1 MTLKALL
8 HTRESQQLEVQNAV
22 AVALIRERPDEGGLL
37 PLLSWVAG
45 GSPDPKVRLG
55 KGDSGRGWPVCCKL
69 PGNSPD
75 ESYAHVWLVL
85 QPQRCRSPAGY
96 IVSVDPRPRAERGF
110 KGCYFGQS
118 LGTHGAQCSFR
129 YFLSRP
135 LSSRRLGA
143 GGGAALL
150 RINVLSLVYLLVLL
164 LLPWLPGP
172 TRHSV
177 PGVYPQP
184 ASPASWSSRRA
195 VWLSSFGLLI
205 CEMAAVDLPRHRS
218 HGRLATPPGLTLSTG
233 RTHLQW
239 PARVPPCSSLP
250 LHGWTGHAR
259 KSPRT
264 AFRVRRRT
272 GCVLPSG
279 RLWLRTLCAPVS
291 RGPATWTVPGAPV
304 SRDPDVNCSRKPP
317 CLLASDMD
325 CSSSAQFP
333 PPPLAAAL
341 ALRLSIHVTGVGG
354 LAPCPS
360 PSLRP
365 DLPASTPT
373 SPRGLGRLAPS
384 DTEEVE
390 GDGEPPAG
398 PQEASAAGPRRRLWL
413 APRFWIT
420 AHWLLVAAGRML
432 AITLLAL
439 AGIAQPSAFSSVY
452 LLLFLAVCT
461 WWACHFPISPL
472 GFSAL
477 CVMVSCFSAGHLLCL
492 YCYQMPI
499 AQALL
504 PPDDLCA
511 RLFGLKDFV
520 GPTNCSSPNAL
531 VLNTSHDWPDYVS
544 PGILLLLYYTVTSL
558 LKLRRR
564 RPLDQRK
571 EVASED
577 EQHELE
583 LDQLERGTQGQPG
596 AAAGDGE
603 ATQCPV
609 PTSTGPDT
617 SNCIVHDLTGQSPIR
632 QRPVHPR
639 LAQPRET
646 SPLHGLGHL
655 IMNQSYVCALIAM
668 MVWSITYHS
677 WLTFV
682 LLLWACLIWTVRSR
696 QQLAMLCAPFLLLY
710 GLTLCCLRYVW
721 AMKLRPEL
729 PTTLGPVSLH
739 QLGLQD
745 TRYPCLDLGAMLL
758 YMLTFWLLLRQFVK
772 EKLLKRAKPAAA
784 LLEVTVADTEPTRM
798 QILLRSLGELVTGI
812 YAKYWIYVCA
822 GMFIVVSFAGR
833 LVVYKIV
840 YMFLFLLCLTLFQVY
855 YSLWRKLLR
864 VFWWLVVAY
873 TMLVL
878 IAVYTFQF
886 QDFPAYWRNLTGF
899 TDEQLGDLGL
909 EQFSVSELFSSILI
923 PGFFLLA
930 CILQL
935 HYFHRPFMQ
944 LTDLEHV
951 SPPGTRRARWAR
963 RQDTVSETPL
973 LQQEEELAFRED
985 GPLHTSQAAEG
996 SVSKWGL
1003 VAERLLDLAAS
1014 FSDVLSR
1021 VQVFVRRLLE
1031 LHVFKLVALYTVWVA
1046 LREVS
1051 VMNLLLVV
1059 LWAFATPYP
1068 RFRPMASCLSTVWTC
1083 IIIVCKMLY
1092 QLKVV
1097 NPHEYSSNC
1106 SQPLP
1111 NSTNLL
1117 AVEIKQ
1123 SLLYRGPVDP
1133 ANWFGVRKGFPNLGY
1148 IQNHLQVL
1156 LLLVFEAMV
1165 YRRQEHYRRQ
1175 HQQVPLP
1182 AQAVCADGSRQQLD
1196 QDLLSCLKYFINF
1209 FFYKFGLEICFLMSV
1224 NVIGQRM
1231 DFMVILHGCWL
1242 VTILTR
1248 RRRGAIARLWP
1259 NYCLFLTLFLLYQYL
1274 LCLGMPPALC
1284 VDYPWRWSQAIPMNS
1299 ALIKWLYLP
1308 DFFRAPNSTNLI
1320 SDFLLLLCASQQ
1332 WQVFAAERTEE
1343 WRGMAGRNTDQ
1354 LPLLQGEPNPVPNFI
1369 HCRSYLDMLKVAV
1382 FRYLFWFVLV
1392 VVFVT
1397 GATRISIFGMG
1408 YLLACFY
1415 LLLFGTALL
1424 QKDTRA
1430 QLVLW
1435 DCLILYNVTVI
1446 ISKNMLSLL
1455 SCVFVEQMQSAFCW
1469 VIQLFSL
1476 VCTVKGYYDPKEV
1489 MGRDKDCLLPVEEAG
1504 IIWDSVCF
1512 FFLLL
1517 QRRVFLSHYFQHVSV
1532 DLQATALQASRGF
1545 ALYNA
1550 ANLKSI
1556 DFHRKTEEKSLAQL
1570 KRQMKRI
1577 RAKQEKYRQGRAGR
1591 GRPRSP
1597 EAEEPYQEPGPVSPG
1612 GSSLPRRQWWRPWL
1626 DHATVIH
1633 SGDYFLF
1640 ESDSEEEEEAPPEDP
1655 RPSAQSAFQM
1665 AYQAWVTNAR
1675 TVLRQRQ
1682 ERAGHLPAGG
1692 SPSQEEQPAEAL
1704 EDEAAGRS
1712 HMLQRLLNTLQFL
1725 WVLGQ
1730 ATVDGLTR
1738 WLLAFTRHHHTMSD
1752 VLRAER
1758 YLLTQELLRGGEV
1771 HLGVLDQLYIE
1782 EAETVLEG
1790 RDGPSAASSGLGPE
1804 EPLSSMTDD
1813 TGSPLST
1820 GYNSRSGSE
1829 EIVSDTGDP
1838 EAGGPLQGSQELLA
1852 HAHTRTR
1859 TASELLL
1866 DRRLH
1871 IPELEEAEQFEAT
1884 QGRTLQL
1891 LRALYQCVAAHS
1903 ELLCYFI
1910 IILNHTVTASAVSL
1924 VLPVLVFLWAMLT
1937 IPRPSKRFWM
1947 TAIVFT
1953 EVVVVAKYLF
1963 QFGFFPWNSHTV
1975 LRRHESKPFFP
1986 PRILGLEKMD
1996 GYIKYDLA
2004 QLMALFFHR
2013 SQLLC
2018 YGLWDHEE
2026 HPLSKE
2032 HSRSRGQGPGAEE
2045 RPAAPPGPQAEVGT
2059 EYPEGP
2065 GLPAATAN
2073 IQGEA
2078 SIGAKDGS
2086 PQAELRAQ
2094 DSRHPS
2100 LRFRGRQES
2109 PAVESDDREEEE
2121 RTQDTGRKQPSLCRE
2136 RMKAAGRRLQSFCLN
2151 LAQSVS
2157 QPLRQFFHDILHTK
2171 YRAATD
2177 VYVLMF
2183 LADVVDF
2190 IIIIFGFWAFGK
2202 HSAATDITSSL
2213 SDNQVPEAFLVMLLI
2228 QFSTMVI
2235 DRALYLRKTVLGKL
2249 AFQVVLVL
2257 AIHLWM
2263 FFILPA
2269 VTERMFRQNAVAQ
2282 LWYFVKCIYFA
2293 LSAYQIRCGYPTRI
2307 LGNFLTKKYNHVNLF
2322 LFQGFRLVPFL
2333 VELRAVMDWVWTDTT
2348 LSLSNWMCVEDI
2360 YANIFI
2366 IKCSRETEKK
2376 YPQPKGQKKKKI
2388 VKYGMG
2394 GLIIIFLIAI
2404 IWFPLLFM
2412 SLVRSVVGVVNQPI
2426 DVTVTLK
2433 LGGYEPLFTM
2443 SAQQPSIVPFTPQA
2457 YEELCRQ
2464 FDAHPLAMQFI
2475 SQYSPEDIVT
2485 AQIEGSS
2492 GALWRISPPSR
2503 DQMRRE
2509 LYNGTADITLR
2520 FTWNFQRDLAKGGS
2534 VEYTNEK
2541 HTLELAPNSTERQQL
2556 ARLLDGTSDHSVV
2569 IPHLF
2574 PKYIRAP
2581 NGPEAN
2587 PVKQLQPMEEADYLG
2602 VRIQLWRERGGAG
2615 AAGFLEW
2622 WVIEMQDCHSNC
2634 NLLPMVIFSDKVS
2647 PPSLGFLAGYGIMGL
2662 YVSIVLVIGKF
2673 VRGFF
2678 SEISHSIMFEELPC
2692 VDRIL
2697 KLCQDIFLVR
2707 ETRELELEEELYAK
2721 LIFLYRSPETM
2732 IKWTREKE

>member
-1 MTLKALL
+1 MDNNTLA
-8 HTRESQQLEVQNAV
+8 E
-22 AVALIRERPDEGGLL
+22 
-37 PLLSWVAG
+37 
-45 GSPDPKVRLG
+45 
-55 KGDSGRGWPVCCKL
+55 
-69 PGNSPD
+69 
-75 ESYAHVWLVL
+75 L
-85 QPQRCRSPAGY
+85 Q
-96 IVSVDPRPRAERGF
+96 
-110 KGCYFGQS
+110 
-118 LGTHGAQCSFR
+118 GAPT
-129 YFLSRP
+129 L
-135 LSSRRLGA
+135 A
-143 GGGAALL
+143 
-150 RINVLSLVYLLVLL
+150 
-164 LLPWLPGP
+164 P
-172 TRHSV
+172 TR
-177 PGVYPQP
+177 
-184 ASPASWSSRRA
+184 
-195 VWLSSFGLLI
+195 
-205 CEMAAVDLPRHRS
+205 RS
-218 HGRLATPPGLTLSTG
+218 RLA
-233 RTHLQW
+233 
-239 PARVPPCSSLP
+239 AR
-250 LHGWTGHAR
+250 
-259 KSPRT
+259 
-264 AFRVRRRT
+264 FRV
-272 GCVLPSG
+272 
-279 RLWLRTLCAPVS
+279 
-291 RGPATWTVPGAPV
+291 
-304 SRDPDVNCSRKPP
+304 
-317 CLLASDMD
+317 
-325 CSSSAQFP
+325 
-333 PPPLAAAL
+333 
-341 ALRLSIHVTGVGG
+341 
-354 LAPCPS
+354 
-360 PSLRP
+360 
-365 DLPASTPT
+365 
-373 SPRGLGRLAPS
+373 
-384 DTEEVE
+384 
-390 GDGEPPAG
+390 
-398 PQEASAAGPRRRLWL
+398 
-413 APRFWIT
+413 T
-420 AHWLLVAAGRML
+420 AHWLLVAAGRTL
-432 AITLLAL
+432 AVVLLAL
-439 AGIAQPSAFSSVY
+439 AGIAHPSASSSVY
-452 LLLFLAVCT
+452 LLAFLALCT
-461 WWACHFPISPL
+461 WWACHFPISSL

-477 CVMVSCFSAGHLLCL
+477 CAMVSCFGAGHLLCL
-492 YCYQMPI
+492 YCYQTPF
-499 AQALL
+499 AQAML
-504 PPDDLCA
+504 PPASIWA
-511 RLFGLKDFV
+511 RVFGLKDFV
-520 GPTNCSSPNAL
+520 GPHNCSSPNAL
-531 VLNTSHDWPDYVS
+531 VLNASHDWPIYVS
-544 PGILLLLYYTVTSL
+544 PGVLLLLYYTATSL
-558 LKLRRR
+558 LKLRRHH
-564 RPLDQRK
+564 PTGQRK
-571 EVASED
+571 EEAVGD
-577 EQHELE
+577 EERELE
-583 LDQLERGTQGQPG
+583 LDELDQQPQGQARAAAAQDRGATQPVTPTGPG
-596 AAAGDGE
+596 AE
-603 ATQCPV
+603 A
-609 PTSTGPDT
+609 D
-617 SNCIVHDLTGQSPIR
+617 NCIVHDLSGRTPTQQHPLR
-632 QRPVHPR
+632 PR
-639 LAQPRET
+639 LTEPRET
-646 SPLHGLGHL
+646 SPLQGLGHL
-655 IMNQSYVCALIAM
+655 IMDQSYVCALIAM

-696 QQLAMLCAPFLLLY
+696 HQLAMLCSPFILLY
-710 GLTLCCLRYVW
+710 GLVLCCLRYVW
-721 AMKLRPEL
+721 AMDLRPEL
-729 PTTLGPVSLH
+729 PTTLGPVSLR
-739 QLGLQD
+739 QLGLEH

-758 YMLTFWLLLRQFVK
+758 YTLTFWLLLRQFVK
-772 EKLLKRAKPAAA
+772 EKLLKKAKAPAA
-784 LLEVTVADTEPTRM
+784 LTEVTVEDTEPTQART
-798 QILLRSLGELVTGI
+798 LLRSLGELVKGI
-812 YAKYWIYVCA
+812 YAKYWIFVCA

-840 YMFLFLLCLTLFQVY
+840 YMLLFLLCLSLFQVY
-855 YSLWRKLLR
+855 YSLWRKLLK

-886 QDFPAYWRNLTGF
+886 QDFPMYWRNLTGF
-899 TDEQLGDLGL
+899 TNEQLGDLGL

-923 PGFFLLA
+923 PGFFLLS

-951 SPPGTRRARWAR
+951 PPAHSRRLGWTH
-963 RQDTVSETPL
+963 RQDAASTAPL
-973 LQQEEELAFRED
+973 LQQEQEVPGDQELGTA
-985 GPLHTSQAAEG
+985 GPYQDTQVSEG
-996 SVSKWGL
+996 TTSKWGL
-1003 VAERLLDLAAS
+1003 VAERLLDLAAG
-1014 FSDVLSR
+1014 FSAILTH
-1021 VQVFVRRLLE
+1021 VQVLLRRLLE

-1046 LREVS
+1046 LKEVS
-1051 VMNLLLVV
+1051 AMNLLLVA
-1059 LWAFATPYP
+1059 LWAFALPYP
-1068 RFRPMASCLSTVWTC
+1068 RFRPMTSCLSTVWTC

-1092 QLKVV
+1092 QLNIV

-1106 SQPLP
+1106 SQPFP
-1111 NSTNLL
+1111 NNTNLQMT
-1117 AVEIKQ
+1117 EIHQ

-1133 ANWFGVRKGFPNLGY
+1133 ANWFGVRKGYPNLGY

-1156 LLLVFEAMV
+1156 LLLVFEAVV

-1175 HQQVPLP
+1175 HQLAPLP
-1182 AQAVCADGSRQQLD
+1182 AQAVFADGTRQQLD
-1196 QDLLSCLKYFINF
+1196 QDLLSCLKYFVNF
-1209 FFYKFGLEICFLMSV
+1209 FFYKFGLEICFLMAV

-1231 DFMVILHGCWL
+1231 NFMVILHGCWL
-1242 VTILTR
+1242 VAILTR

-1274 LCLGMPPALC
+1274 LCLGIPPALC
-1284 VDYPWRWSQAIPMNS
+1284 IDYPWRWSQAIPMNS

-1332 WQVFAAERTEE
+1332 WQVFSAECTEE
-1343 WRGMAGRNTDQ
+1343 WQRMAGVNTDH
-1354 LPLLQGEPNPVPNFI
+1354 LEPLRGEPNPVPNFI
-1369 HCRSYLDMLKVAV
+1369 HCRSYLDMVKVAV
-1382 FRYLFWFVLV
+1382 FRYLFWLVLV

-1397 GATRISIFGMG
+1397 GATRVSVFGLG

-1430 QLVLW
+1430 RLVLW

-1455 SCVFVEQMQSAFCW
+1455 SCVFVEQMQSSFCW

-1476 VCTVKGYYDPKEV
+1476 VCTVKGYYNPKEM
-1489 MGRDKDCLLPVEEAG
+1489 MGRDQDCLLPVEEAG
-1504 IIWDSVCF
+1504 VIWDSICF

-1517 QRRVFLSHYFQHVSV
+1517 QRRVFLSYYFLHVRV

-1556 DFHRKTEEKSLAQL
+1556 ESHRKAEEKSLAQL
-1570 KRQMKRI
+1570 KRQMERI
-1577 RAKQEKYRQGRAGR
+1577 RAKQEKYRQGQAGR
-1591 GRPRSP
+1591 GRHQDP
-1597 EAEEPYQEPGPVSPG
+1597 EDPSQEPGPGSPG
-1612 GSSLPRRQWWRPWL
+1612 GSSPPRRQWWRPWL

-1640 ESDSEEEEEAPPEDP
+1640 ESDSEEEEAPPEDP
-1655 RPSAQSAFQM
+1655 RPSAQSAFQI
-1665 AYQAWVTNAR
+1665 AYQAWVTNAQ

-1682 ERAGHLPAGG
+1682 QERAQQEQAGQMPT
-1692 SPSQEEQPAEAL
+1692 SELSDLWALVPLLQQPCHPP
-1704 EDEAAGRS
+1704 AGRS
-1712 HMLQRLLNTLQFL
+1712 HVMQRVLSMVQLL

-1730 ATVDGLTR
+1730 ALVDGLTR
-1738 WLLAFTRHHHTMSD
+1738 WLQAFTRHHSTMSD

-1758 YLLTQELLRGGEV
+1758 YLLTQELLRSGEV
-1771 HLGVLDQLYIE
+1771 HPGVLDQLYTSAGE
-1782 EAETVLEG
+1782 VTLP
-1790 RDGPSAASSGLGPE
+1790 GPSEARDAPSTASSGLGAE
-1804 EPLSSMTDD
+1804 EPLSSMTED
-1813 TGSPLST
+1813 TSSPLST
-1820 GYNSRSGSE
+1820 GYNTRSGSE
-1829 EIVSDTGDP
+1829 EIVTEPEPGDP
-1838 EAGGPLQGSQELLA
+1838 EAGASLRGSQELLA
-1852 HAHTRTR
+1852 GVRTKMR

-1866 DRRLH
+1866 NRRLR
-1871 IPELEEAEQFEAT
+1871 IPELEEAEQFAEG
-1884 QGRTLQL
+1884 QGRALRLLQ
-1891 LRALYQCVAAHS
+1891 AVYQCVAAHS

-1910 IILNHTVTASAVSL
+1910 VILNHMVTASATSL
-1924 VLPVLVFLWAMLT
+1924 VLPVLVFLWAMLS

-1953 EVVVVAKYLF
+1953 EVTVVTKYLF
-1963 QFGFFPWNSHTV
+1963 QFGFFPWNSHVV
-1975 LRRHESKPFFP
+1975 LRRYENKPYFP
-1986 PRILGLEKMD
+1986 PRILGLEKTD
-1996 GYIKYDLA
+1996 GYIHYDLV

-2026 HPLSKE
+2026 DPLSRE
-2032 HSRSRGQGPGAEE
+2032 QGRRSRKEQGTEE
-2045 RPAAPPGPQAEVGT
+2045 KLVAPLGPQTEADTGPQEEPGLAGATTKDHIQVEAEVG
-2059 EYPEGP
+2059 P
-2065 GLPAATAN
+2065 
-2073 IQGEA
+2073 
-2078 SIGAKDGS
+2078 KDGIPE
-2086 PQAELRAQ
+2086 PQVEPKTR
-2094 DSRHPS
+2094 DTRRIN
-2100 LRFRGRQES
+2100 LRFRRRKKDS
-2109 PAVESDDREEEE
+2109 PEPKEPAAVEAEDREDEEEE
-2121 RTQDTGRKQPSLCRE
+2121 EEAAGREKRPGHCRE
-2136 RMKAAGRRLQSFCLN
+2136 RVRAAGLWLQGFCLS
-2151 LAQSVS
+2151 LAQGVY
-2157 QPLRQFFHDILHTK
+2157 QPLRRFFHDILHTK
-2171 YRAATD
+2171 CRAATD
-2177 VYVLMF
+2177 VYALMF

-2190 IIIIFGFWAFGK
+2190 IIIVFGFWAFGK

-2213 SDNQVPEAFLVMLLI
+2213 SDDQVPEAFLVMLLI

-2269 VTERMFRQNAVAQ
+2269 VTERMFSQNAVAQ

-2307 LGNFLTKKYNHVNLF
+2307 LGNFLTKKYNHLNLF

-2366 IKCSRETEKK
+2366 IKCSRETEKR
-2376 YPQPKGQKKKKI
+2376 YPQPKGQKKKKV

-2394 GLIIIFLIAI
+2394 GLIILFLIAI

-2457 YEELCRQ
+2457 YEELSRQ
-2464 FDAHPLAMQFI
+2464 FDSHPLAMQFI

-2485 AQIEGSS
+2485 ARIEGSS

-2503 DQMRRE
+2503 AQMKRE

-2520 FTWNFQRDLAKGGS
+2520 FTWNFQRDLAKGGT

-2541 HTLELAPNSTERQQL
+2541 HTLDLAPNSTERWQL
-2556 ARLLDGTSDHSVV
+2556 ASLLEGTSDQSVV
-2569 IPHLF
+2569 IPNLF

-2587 PVKQLQPMEEADYLG
+2587 PVKQLQPNEEADYLG
-2602 VRIQLWRERGGAG
+2602 VRIQLRREHVGTG

-2622 WVIEMQDCHSNC
+2622 WVIELQDCQADC